1 MSKYDKN
8 NIFNKI
14 LAGKIPSAKV
24 FENDYAL
31 VIMDVMPVS
40 RGHCLV
46 IPKAPSRNLLD
57 ADAITLSNIMPI
69 VQQVAQ
75 ATKKALQA
83 DGIII
88 QQFNEENAGQ
98 IVFHLHFHI
107 IPTFAGQKP
116 TQHADKMAD
125 PKELKEIAA
134 LIAAQVK

>member
-1 MSKYDKN
+1 MSQYEKS

-14 LAGKIPSAKV
+14 LAGEIPSTNI
-24 FENDYAL
+24 FENDDAL

-57 ADAITLSNIMPI
+57 ADAKTLSNIMPI
-69 VQQVAQ
+69 VQQIAK

-88 QQFNEENAGQ
+88 QQFNEESAGQ
-98 IVFHLHFHI
+98 TVFHLHFHI

-116 TQHADKMAD
+116 ARHADKMAD
-125 PKELKEIAA
+125 PKQLKEIAT
-134 LIAAQVK
+134 LIAAQM